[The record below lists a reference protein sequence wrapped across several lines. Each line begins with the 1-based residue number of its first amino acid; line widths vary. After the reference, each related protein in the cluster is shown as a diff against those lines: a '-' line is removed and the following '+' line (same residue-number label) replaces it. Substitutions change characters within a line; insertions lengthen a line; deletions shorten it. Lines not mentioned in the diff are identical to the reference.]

1 MFIRQKINKGGSFSI
16 LLIKGVRKIGKKH
29 STPVIIKNF
38 GSAKNKKEI
47 ALLMDQAGKYK
58 ANLENKYPKAKTL
71 KVTSDLDIKSCRSF
85 NVGFADVYGAEF
97 DRTFGKLN
105 LKPNIIN
112 KLRDLSVMRVAAPA
126 SKLRTTQLSAE
137 YGIECKVD
145 SIYKMMDQITDPVID
160 KIKKVVYGRTKQLL
174 AEQKKT
180 VDVLFYDLT
189 TIYFETSSQD
199 EIRDFGFSKDGKHQH
214 VQIMLAAIVTTDGLP
229 IDYQEFPGNFYEG
242 HTLIPALNEIKKRY
256 AIGKVVLV
264 ADAALMN
271 KINLEEL
278 DKGDIKYIIAARIKN
293 ANKDIKQAIFDVSD
307 YKCISKSMSDDG
319 SVKEEVK
326 AKIIDSGAGD
336 FLIAYH
342 STKRAR
348 KDEHDRE
355 KALEKI
361 KKHINSSAKGK
372 LTGSLRKSYVKI
384 SKGCKIE
391 IDQDKLAIEKQYD
404 GFFGLRTNIEGADP
418 SEFLASYRGLWQI
431 EQTFRIA
438 KTNLEIRPVFHY
450 SPRRIKAHFAICYMA
465 LSLIRYVEFALKN
478 CGHHVP
484 CEQLHL
490 MLDKMRKTHVV
501 DSNNE
506 LFELLEDPPIELIPI
521 YQALKIKWPKKFSNR
536 PIL

>member
-1 MFIRQKINKGGSFSI
+1 MFIRKKVNKNGTCTI
-16 LLIKGVRKIGKKH
+16 LLVAGERVIGKKN
-29 STPVIIKNF
+29 PVTKTIKHF
-38 GSAKNKKEI
+38 GTARTNSSLRS
-47 ALLMDQAGKYK
+47 LLKQAEEYK
-58 ANLENKYPKAKTL
+58 ANLELSSPKAKIL
-71 KVTSDLDIKSCRSF
+71 KVASDLDIRSCRSF
-85 NVGFADVYGAEF
+85 NVGFTDIYGTEF
-97 DRTFGKLN
+97 DKTFDKLN
-105 LKPNIIN
+105 LKPNTIN
-112 KLRDLSVMRVAAPA
+112 KLRDLAIMRVAAPA
-126 SKLRTTQLSAE
+126 SKLRTTQVSAE
-137 YGIECKVD
+137 YGIECNVD
-145 SIYKMMDQITDPVID
+145 SIYKMMDQITEPVID
-160 KIKKVVYGRTKQLL
+160 KIKKTVYDRTTQLL
-174 AEQKKT
+174 AEHKKT

-214 VQIMLAAIVTTDGLP
+214 VQIMLAAIVSTDGLP

-242 HTLIPALNEIKKRY
+242 HTLIPALNEIKKLY
-256 AIGKVVLV
+256 DIDKVVLV

-278 DKGDIKYIIAARIKN
+278 DRGDIKYIIAARIKN
-293 ANKDIKQAIFDVSD
+293 VNKAIKQTIFDISD
-307 YKCISKSMSDDG
+307 YKCISKSISDDG

-326 AKIIDSGAGD
+326 AKIINSGAGD

-355 KALEKI
+355 KDLEKI
-361 KKHINSSAKGK
+361 KKHINSSAKSK
-372 LTGSLRKSYVKI
+372 LTGSLRKPYVKI

-404 GFFGLRTNIEGADP
+404 GFFGLRTNIAEADP

-478 CGHHVP
+478 SGHHIP

-490 MLDKMRKTHVV
+490 MLDKMRKVQIV
-501 DSNNE
+501 DHQNE
-506 LFELLEDPPIELIPI
+506 LFEFLEDPPTELPAI
-521 YQALKIKWPKKFSNR
+521 YQALKIKWSKKFGNR
-536 PIL
+536 PNL